1 MWQSENC
8 HKHCTDTWGCGLN
21 MLMNFG
27 ACQAF
32 HEEPA
37 NSFGK
42 TLVMLGN
49 SGQLTA
55 KLTGAPRGPLVSL
68 WPLLTSMP
76 TLLVASK
83 GDRVVPL
90 ERSTAL
96 EKWLKKLPERQVA
109 ISERW
114 TNEDILGDG
123 TAVKTLILEKALHCK
138 AMISHAAEYWEA
150 IDALVTQCLLAERW
164 PQRKK
169 PSQSWEETCGGN
181 AGNKPN
187 KNCFPC

>member
-1 MWQSENC
+1 
-8 HKHCTDTWGCGLN
+8 

-96 EKWLKKLPERQVA
+96 EKWLKQLPERQVA

-114 TNEDILGDG
+114 RNEDILGDG

-150 IDALVTQCLLAERW
+150 IDTLVTATCLLAER
-164 PQRKK
+164 
-169 PSQSWEETCGGN
+169 
-181 AGNKPN
+181 
-187 KNCFPC
+187 